1 MVIELVDDLL
11 FEIRTRMVARYLLQN
26 VAAMAAKYRA
36 ARRNQSPQRLASKMC
51 LVLEEIDPGSAS
63 WERIERQRLSRRLE
77 AVRQAILVADEI
89 IDRTFSPRGTARA
102 FPRFI
107 RVPSSDFRHRA
118 GNGDGSPR

>member
-1 MVIELVDDLL
+1 MYNVIHISYMRLRWIARLLGMVIELVDDLL

-36 ARRNQSPQRLASKMC
+36 ARRNQSPQRLASKIC

-89 IDRTFSPRGTARA
+89 
-102 FPRFI
+102 
-107 RVPSSDFRHRA
+107 
-118 GNGDGSPR
+118 